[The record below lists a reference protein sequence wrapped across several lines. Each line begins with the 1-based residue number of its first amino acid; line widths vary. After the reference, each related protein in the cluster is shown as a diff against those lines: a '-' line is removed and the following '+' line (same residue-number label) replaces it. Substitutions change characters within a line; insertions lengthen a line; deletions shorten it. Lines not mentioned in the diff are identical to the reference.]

1 MKEIIKKISVLKSI
15 KADEGFKFD
24 LRKKVLEE
32 IGPVTTVPV
41 VRRYQIQGM
50 STLQFM
56 RSNFTNMILPLL
68 IIVSLLGGGA
78 GATYASQSSLPG
90 EVLYPVKLVTERA
103 QVALT
108 VDDTREAALHLR
120 FSSKRL
126 EEVEELAHEGKKD
139 PKLVKLAVENYK
151 TELVQ
156 AQAVL
161 SGSATS
167 SAQSLQIA
175 QNVSDAI
182 SQNRAIIARISREF
196 DEDEDDEVLDLLE
209 EMWEEAVEH
218 NDTATMK
225 LLLRNIIASATT
237 TPVIIPPVAT
247 STVATSTTMVIA
259 DAGLRVKVLNK
270 IAESI
275 HKITESERYIAKKEV
290 QGLNVADA
298 KTQVMAA
305 KALLVEA
312 ENLLSQNKYAE
323 AFLKAKEAHRAAKD
337 AKDFAEHTYKEEKH
351 ESKDKDDRITFEIIS
366 FIGGPA
372 STTLIISTNNDDG
385 EDDAD
390 NDNEDRDGDRDD
402 DNEEGDSDTDSDND
416 KEDKDDDRDNDDE
429 RRR

>member
-24 LRKKVLEE
+24 LRKKVLAE
-32 IGPVTTVPV
+32 IGPVTTVSV
-41 VRRYQIQGM
+41 VRRYQVQGM

-108 VDDTREAALHLR
+108 VDDAREAALHLK

-156 AQAVL
+156 AQTVL
-161 SGSATS
+161 SGTATS
-167 SAQSLQIA
+167 STESLQIA
-175 QNVSDAI
+175 QNVADAI
-182 SQNRAIIARISREF
+182 SQNRAIIARVSKEF
-196 DEDEDDEVLDLLE
+196 DEDEDEEVFDLLE

-218 NDTATMK
+218 NDIATMK
-225 LLLRNIIASATT
+225 LLFRNIAGSATT
-237 TPVIIPPVAT
+237 TPVIVPPVAT
-247 STVATSTTMVIA
+247 STVATSTTTTVA
-259 DAGLRVKVLNK
+259 DAGFRVKVLNK

-275 HKITESERYIAKKEV
+275 HKITESERYIAKKEA
-290 QGLNVADA
+290 QGLNVVDA

-305 KALLVEA
+305 KALVVEA
-312 ENLLSQNKYAE
+312 ENLLSQNKYSE

-351 ESKDKDDRITFEIIS
+351 ESKDKDDRIMFEIVS

-372 STTLIISTNNDDG
+372 STTVMIPTKYDDDK
-385 EDDAD
+385 DD
-390 NDNEDRDGDRDD
+390 DNEDRDGDRDN
-402 DNEEGDSDTDSDND
+402 DNKERDSDRDGDR
-416 KEDKDDDRDNDDE
+416 EDRNDDRDNDDE

>member
-24 LRKKVLEE
+24 LRKKVLAE
-32 IGPVTTVPV
+32 IGPVTTVSV
-41 VRRYQIQGM
+41 VRRYQVQGM

-108 VDDTREAALHLR
+108 VDDAREAALHLK

-156 AQAVL
+156 AQTVL
-161 SGSATS
+161 SGTATS
-167 SAQSLQIA
+167 STESLQIA
-175 QNVSDAI
+175 QNVADAI
-182 SQNRAIIARISREF
+182 SQNRAIIARVSKEF
-196 DEDEDDEVLDLLE
+196 DEDEDEEVFDLLE

-218 NDTATMK
+218 NDIATMK
-225 LLLRNIIASATT
+225 LLFRNIAGSATT
-237 TPVIIPPVAT
+237 TPVIVPPVAT
-247 STVATSTTMVIA
+247 STVATSTTTTVA
-259 DAGLRVKVLNK
+259 DAGFRVKVLNK

-275 HKITESERYIAKKEV
+275 HKITESERYIAKKEA
-290 QGLNVADA
+290 QGLNVVDA

-305 KALLVEA
+305 KALVVEA
-312 ENLLSQNKYAE
+312 ENLLSQNKYSE

-351 ESKDKDDRITFEIIS
+351 ESKDKDDRIMFEIVS

-372 STTLIISTNNDDG
+372 STTAMIPTKYDDDK
-385 EDDAD
+385 DD
-390 NDNEDRDGDRDD
+390 DNEDRDGDRDN
-402 DNEEGDSDTDSDND
+402 DNKERDSDRDGDR
-416 KEDKDDDRDNDDE
+416 EDRNDDRDNDDE

>member
-24 LRKKVLEE
+24 LRKKMLEE
-32 IGPVTTVPV
+32 AGVVTTVPA
-41 VRRYQIQGM
+41 VRQYQIQGM

-56 RSNFTNMILPLL
+56 RSNFTNMILPIL

-108 VDDTREAALHLR
+108 VDDAREAALHLK

-139 PKLVKLAVENYK
+139 PRLVKLAVENYK

-161 SGSATS
+161 SGTATS

-175 QNVSDAI
+175 QNVADAI
-182 SQNRAIIARISREF
+182 AQNRAIIARVSKEF
-196 DEDEDDEVLDLLE
+196 DEDEDDEVLDLLG

-247 STVATSTTMVIA
+247 STVSTSTITVIA

-290 QGLNVADA
+290 QGLNVSDA
-298 KTQVMAA
+298 KTQVMVA
-305 KALLVEA
+305 KALLIEA
-312 ENLLSQNKYAE
+312 ENLLSQNKYSE

-337 AKDFAEHTYKEEKH
+337 AKDFAEHIYKTEKH
-351 ESKDKDDRITFEIIS
+351 DSNDRDDRILFEVVS
-366 FIGGPA
+366 FVGGPA
-372 STTLIISTNNDDG
+372 STTIMMSTKYDDDG
-385 EDDAD
+385 KDDTD
-390 NDNEDRDGDRDD
+390 MDNEDRDGDHDNDRSESDSGSDND
-402 DNEEGDSDTDSDND
+402 DNE
-416 KEDKDDDRDNDDE
+416 DKDSDRDND

>member
-24 LRKKVLEE
+24 LRKKVLAE

-41 VRRYQIQGM
+41 ARRYQIQGM

-108 VDDTREAALHLR
+108 VDDAREAALHLK

-151 TELVQ
+151 TELIH
-156 AQAVL
+156 AQTVL
-161 SGSATS
+161 SGTATS

-175 QNVSDAI
+175 QNVADAI
-182 SQNRAIIARISREF
+182 AQNRAIIARVSKEF

-225 LLLRNIIASATT
+225 LLFRNIIASATT
-237 TPVIIPPVAT
+237 TPVIVPPVAT
-247 STVATSTTMVIA
+247 STVATSTTTTVA

-275 HKITESERYIAKKEV
+275 HKITESERYIAKKEA
-290 QGLNVADA
+290 QGLNVVDA

-305 KALLVEA
+305 KALVVEA
-312 ENLLSQNKYAE
+312 ENLLSQNKYSE
-323 AFLKAKEAHRAAKD
+323 AFLKAKEAHRTAKD
-337 AKDFAEHTYKEEKH
+337 AKDFAEHAYKEERH
-351 ESKDKDDRITFEIIS
+351 EGKDKDDRIMFEIVS

-372 STTLIISTNNDDG
+372 STTVMIPTKYDDDK
-385 EDDAD
+385 DD
-390 NDNEDRDGDRDD
+390 DNEDRDGDRNN
-402 DNEEGDSDTDSDND
+402 DNEDRDSDRDGDNND
-416 KEDKDDDRDNDDE
+416 NEDKDGDRDNDDD